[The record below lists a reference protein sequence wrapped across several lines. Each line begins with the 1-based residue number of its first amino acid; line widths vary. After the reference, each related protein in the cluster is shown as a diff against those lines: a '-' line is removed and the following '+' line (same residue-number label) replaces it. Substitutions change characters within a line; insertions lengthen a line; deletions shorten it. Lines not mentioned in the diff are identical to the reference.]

1 MMLEAG
7 PLSAVTE
14 RLPRACASA
23 PAGAAAASRF
33 GGTPTL
39 TASGGARGVED
50 MEDVA
55 SLSGA
60 ACPLAPADPPA
71 RNPATDPPDASGNAN
86 LQWDLNSRMASWM
99 ISMADRCVARSSS
112 TAHQTRNASEQGTS
126 GHLRQIQG
134 RDRSAVAA
142 GHSQCFLC
150 RACDLWAACIA
161 RKASWHSSSSASW
174 AELRSS
180 SRFSSRLTACAVV
193 SVRVALPREYLTQGA
208 HRILDL
214 VDLLPAQT
222 VALALGVVRL
232 RVVPSLKVQRLP
244 QAVAVRIAPP
254 PPRNAGQRAQLR
266 HAGQTCAS
274 SRACCE
280 LVADVRRRRADKGH
294 LSRPIIRST
303 RSSPMV
309 SRHLRA

>member
-1 MMLEAG
+1 MQ
-7 PLSAVTE
+7 S
-14 RLPRACASA
+14 
-23 PAGAAAASRF
+23 
-33 GGTPTL
+33 
-39 TASGGARGVED
+39 
-50 MEDVA
+50 
-55 SLSGA
+55 
-60 ACPLAPADPPA
+60 
-71 RNPATDPPDASGNAN
+71 
-86 LQWDLNSRMASWM
+86 
-99 ISMADRCVARSSS
+99 
-112 TAHQTRNASEQGTS
+112 
-126 GHLRQIQG
+126 
-134 RDRSAVAA
+134 
-142 GHSQCFLC
+142 
-150 RACDLWAACIA
+150 
-161 RKASWHSSSSASW
+161 
-174 AELRSS
+174 LRSLGGLH
-180 SRFSSRLTACAVV
+180 RTEGLLALLVLRILGGVALLLALLV
-193 SVRVALPREYLTQGA
+193 SPDCLLRWSVSAWHLPREYLTQGA